1 MLDVVLDR
9 VDDRLDTLPI
19 GLPEIRGEPAQH
31 ERGCHPVELT
41 ERQRG
46 MNLSVLQVVGPRAP
60 TYSQVGLRLALER
73 GDQFLGVCTRTCD
86 VEFSEACS
94 ELGFDLGGTLEDGP
108 TFRMQTSLVQGVT
121 EFHECLKRARNLVVE
136 GGGA

>member
-41 ERQRG
+41 ER
-46 MNLSVLQVVGPRAP
+46 SA
-60 TYSQVGLRLALER
+60 E
-73 GDQFLGVCTRTCD
+73 
-86 VEFSEACS
+86 
-94 ELGFDLGGTLEDGP
+94 
-108 TFRMQTSLVQGVT
+108 
-121 EFHECLKRARNLVVE
+121 
-136 GGGA
+136 